1 MSALRMYAVA
11 IPIVTLFLLG
21 GSLDA
26 AASTSCTSGYSDC
39 LAKCPT
45 KSSTAR
51 TNCLNKCR
59 RKYCGTAG

>member
-1 MSALRMYAVA
+1 MSALRIHTVA
-11 IPIVTLFLLG
+11 LPMVALFLLG
-21 GSLDA
+21 GSWDV

-51 TNCLNKCR
+51 TNCLKKCQ